1 MELENKAAPGS
12 SAFSHLNMALNAKK
26 NKVAARQALPSH
38 PCCQKERLD
47 RRKYANEQYFT
58 EMHRSTCFDVCK
70 AAGHEVSLHIVNN
83 DLFSQS
89 NPESHLLSN

>member
-47 RRKYANEQYFT
+47 RRKYAKEQYLQRCT
-58 EMHRSTCFDVCK
+58 DQLALMCVRLKDMKYHY
-70 AAGHEVSLHIVNN
+70 I
-83 DLFSQS
+83 
-89 NPESHLLSN
+89 